1 MTDARTALD
10 QLIRDRG
17 EDYASLSRLLGR
29 NAAYIQQF
37 IRRGTPRKLD
47 EEDRRTLARYFRVD
61 ESVLGGP
68 LAPISPITAGDR
80 RNSVNDKSTVW
91 SGPRPALR
99 AAADL
104 IRIPRLSVRASAGA
118 GTLDPDEF
126 DVSSIGLTAAFL
138 RSLCSDPALLSM
150 IKVTGDS
157 MEPTLGDGDDI
168 LVDRSDAADRVR
180 DGIYV
185 LRLDDALNVKRIAM
199 QPEGRRFTVRSDN
212 SAYPSW
218 PDCDPARIAIIGR
231 VVWVGRRVR

>member
-37 IRRGTPRKLD
+37 IRRGTPKKLD
-47 EEDRRTLARYFRVD
+47 EEDRRTLARYFHVD
-61 ESVLGGP
+61 EAVLGGP
-68 LAPISPITAGDR
+68 RSPVIAMPHAR
-80 RNSVNDKSTVW
+80 R
-91 SGPRPALR
+91 G
-99 AAADL
+99 ADYV
-104 IRIPRLSVRASAGA
+104 RIPRLAVGASAGPGALDTDDTTGGAFVLDARSVRALGDAGM
-118 GTLDPDEF
+118 
-126 DVSSIGLTAAFL
+126 
-138 RSLCSDPALLSM
+138 LSM
-150 IKVTGDS
+150 IKVSGDS

-185 LRLDDALNVKRIAM
+185 LRFDDALNVKRIAM
-199 QPEGRRFTVRSDN
+199 NPEGRRFTVRSDN
-212 SAYPSW
+212 PAYPSW
-218 PDCDPARIAIIGR
+218 PDCDPARIDIIGR

>member
-1 MTDARTALD
+1 MTDAREVLD
-10 QLIRDRG
+10 RLIREGGD
-17 EDYASLSRLLGR
+17 DYASLSRLLGR

-61 ESVLGGP
+61 EGVLGGP
-68 LAPISPITAGDR
+68 VHDRIHDAARGSLVGDR
-80 RNSVNDKSTVW
+80 RNGWNGPKS
-91 SGPRPALR
+91 SRR
-99 AAADL
+99 AAVDL
-104 IRIPRLSVRASAGA
+104 IRIPRLAVRASAGPGA
-118 GTLDPDEF
+118 LDPDEF
-126 DVSSIGLTAAFL
+126 DAGSIGLTPAFL
-138 RSLCSDPALLSM
+138 RTLCGDPAQLSM

-168 LVDRSDAADRVR
+168 LVDRSDAGDRVR

-199 QPEGRRFTVRSDN
+199 PPEGRRFTVGSDN
-212 SAYPSW
+212 PAYPSW
-218 PDCDPARIAIIGR
+218 PDCDPARVDIIGR

>member
-68 LAPISPITAGDR
+68 VALTFPVTAGHR
-80 RNSVNDKSTVW
+80 RSDVTDKSTAW
-91 SGPRPALR
+91 SSPRPALR
-99 AAADL
+99 SAADF

-118 GTLDPDEF
+118 GTLDPDEL

-157 MEPTLGDGDDI
+157 MESTLGDGDDI
-168 LVDRSDAADRVR
+168 LVDRNDAADRVR

-199 QPEGRRFTVRSDN
+199 QPEGRGFTVRSDN
-212 SAYPSW
+212 PAYPSW
-218 PDCDPARIAIIGR
+218 PDCDPARIVIIGR

>member
-1 MTDARTALD
+1 MNDPRTTLD
-10 QLIRDRG
+10 QLIRNRG

-37 IRRGTPRKLD
+37 IRRGKPKKLD

-61 ESVLGGP
+61 ENVLGGP
-68 LAPISPITAGDR
+68 PDQIGRTAPVAGVQDFTPGWR
-80 RNSVNDKSTVW
+80 AKGT
-91 SGPRPALR
+91 LR
-99 AAADL
+99 SAAD
-104 IRIPRLSVRASAGA
+104 IVRIPCLAVRASAGA
-118 GTLDPDEF
+118 GALDPDED
-126 DVSSIGLTAAFL
+126 DVSAIGLTAAFL
-138 RSLCSDPALLSM
+138 RTLATDPAQLSM
-150 IKVTGDS
+150 IRVSGDS

-185 LRLDDALNVKRIAM
+185 LRFDDALNVKRIAM

-212 SAYPSW
+212 AAYPSW
-218 PDCDPARIAIIGR
+218 PDCDQLRIDIIGR

>member
-1 MTDARTALD
+1 MIDARVVLE

-47 EEDRRTLARYFRVD
+47 EDDRRILARYFRID
-61 ESVLGGP
+61 EAELGGP
-68 LAPISPITAGDR
+68 AAPTIAGAANR
-80 RNSVNDKSTVW
+80 R
-91 SGPRPALR
+91 G
-99 AAADL
+99 ADFV
-104 IRIPRLSVRASAGA
+104 RIPRLPIGASAGPGALDTDDA
-118 GTLDPDEF
+118 GSGDFILDARSVRTLGDA
-126 DVSSIGLTAAFL
+126 G
-138 RSLCSDPALLSM
+138 LLSM

-168 LVDRSDAADRVR
+168 LVDRGDTADRLR

-185 LRLDDALNVKRIAM
+185 LRFDDALNVKRIAIN
-199 QPEGRRFTVRSDN
+199 PEGGRFTVRSDN
-212 SAYPSW
+212 AAYPSW

>member
-10 QLIRDRG
+10 QPIRDRG

-61 ESVLGGP
+61 ETVLGGP
-68 LAPISPITAGDR
+68 RTPVIAKPQSR
-80 RNSVNDKSTVW
+80 R
-91 SGPRPALR
+91 G
-99 AAADL
+99 ADFV
-104 IRIPRLSVRASAGA
+104 RIPRLAVEASAGPGALDADDAAGGEFVLDARSVRALGDAGM
-118 GTLDPDEF
+118 
-126 DVSSIGLTAAFL
+126 
-138 RSLCSDPALLSM
+138 LSM
-150 IKVTGDS
+150 IQVSGDS

-185 LRLDDALNVKRIAM
+185 LRFDDALNVKRIAM
-199 QPEGRRFTVRSDN
+199 NPEGRRFTVRSDN
-212 SAYPSW
+212 PAYPSW
-218 PDCDPARIAIIGR
+218 PDCDPARIDIIGR